1 MPPVQRKVETY
12 TSPWTW
18 QASDYMGRYLRIEIP
33 FDEVTHRIDK
43 GKPTI
48 RITRD
53 PGCLWDTFVWDDPS
67 DPVKARR
74 SNPVPEG
81 ESVLTLQ
88 QAFGTSSLQTI
99 EAVTASQITA
109 ERSTIT

>member
-1 MPPVQRKVETY
+1 MPPQTKVQTF

-18 QASDYMGRYLRIEIP
+18 QTSDYMGRVLRIEIP

-43 GKPTI
+43 GTPTI

-53 PGCLWDTFVWDDPS
+53 PGCLWDTFLWDDPS

-74 SNPVPEG
+74 SKPVPEG
-81 ESVLTLQ
+81 ESILTIQ

-99 EAVTASQITA
+99 EDVVATQITA
-109 ERSTIT
+109 ERSTQ